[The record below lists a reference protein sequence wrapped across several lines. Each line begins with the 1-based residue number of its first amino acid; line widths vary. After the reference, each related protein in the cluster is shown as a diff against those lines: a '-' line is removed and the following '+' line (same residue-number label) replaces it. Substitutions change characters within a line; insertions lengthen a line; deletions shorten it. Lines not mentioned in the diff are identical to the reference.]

1 MNRNSWTARM
11 RPCPHR
17 GPGRSGGD
25 AGDAGDATLELVILA
40 PVVLILIG
48 LLIAGGRA
56 SVAQGAVDAA
66 ARDAA
71 RQASIART
79 PSEAQ
84 ATATASARF
93 ELRQGSLD
101 CTPVVHVTAAAAF
114 AVPVGQ
120 PSQIVARVSC
130 TVPLSGLLVPG
141 LPGSKTLTA
150 SFTSPLDPYRAR

>member
-1 MNRNSWTARM
+1 MKTWSAMTAKSR
-11 RPCPHR
+11 
-17 GPGRSGGD
+17 

-79 PSEAQ
+79 PAEAQ
-84 ATATASARF
+84 ATATASAKF

-101 CTPVVHVTAAAAF
+101 CTPVVHVTATAAF

-130 TVPLSGLLVPG
+130 TVPLSGLLLPG
-141 LPGSKTLTA
+141 LPGSKTLSA

>member
-1 MNRNSWTARM
+1 MNPRRM
-11 RPCPHR
+11 NPRPRRRPR
-17 GPGRSGGD
+17 PYRD
-25 AGDAGDATLELVILA
+25 DAGDATLELVILA
-40 PVVLILIG
+40 PVILILIG

-79 PSEAQ
+79 PSEAE
-84 ATATASARF
+84 ATAIASARF
-93 ELRQGSLD
+93 ELRQDSLD

-120 PSQIVARVSC
+120 PSQITARVSC

>member
-1 MNRNSWTARM
+1 M
-11 RPCPHR
+11 RPRPRR
-17 GPGRSGGD
+17 GAASAAGG
-25 AGDAGDATLELVILA
+25 ASDAGDATLELVILA

-79 PSEAQ
+79 PSEAE
-84 ATATASARF
+84 ATAIASARF
-93 ELRQGSLD
+93 ELRQDSLN
-101 CTPVVHVTAAAAF
+101 CTPVVHVRAAAAF
-114 AVPVGQ
+114 AVPVGE

-150 SFTSPLDPYRAR
+150 SFASPLDPYRAR

>member
-1 MNRNSWTARM
+1 M
-11 RPCPHR
+11 RPFLPRELCR
-17 GPGRSGGD
+17 GPRVPRGLRLGRDDG
-25 AGDAGDATLELVILA
+25 GDATLELVILA

-71 RQASIART
+71 RQASIARS

-84 ATATASARF
+84 ATAIASARF

-150 SFTSPLDPYRAR
+150 TFTSPLDPYRAR

>member
-1 MNRNSWTARM
+1 M
-11 RPCPHR
+11 RPGPRHRPRPHR
-17 GPGRSGGD
+17 GGAGD
-25 AGDAGDATLELVILA
+25 AAGAGDAGDATLELVILA

-79 PSEAQ
+79 PSEAE
-84 ATATASARF
+84 ATAIASARF
-93 ELRQGSLD
+93 ELRQDSLN

-114 AVPVGQ
+114 AVPVGE

-150 SFTSPLDPYRAR
+150 SFASPLDPYRAR